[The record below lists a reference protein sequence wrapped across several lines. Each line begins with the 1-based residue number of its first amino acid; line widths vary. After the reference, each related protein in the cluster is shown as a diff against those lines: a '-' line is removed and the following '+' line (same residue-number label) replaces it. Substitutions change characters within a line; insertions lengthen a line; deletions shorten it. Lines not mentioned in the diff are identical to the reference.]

1 MSSRPLV
8 FLTYLIAKSSK
19 ESPTMKKLLVIAT
32 VVLLPLALAAQT
44 KHVKLTN
51 DGAFASL
58 TTSDS
63 TSNFQLQVSRGL
75 STGNNTSTNLEFVSV
90 AFSPDLTSL
99 TVLEVVGPI
108 PNSAFSGDNTKSLVL
123 SLDPSTLDPTVTTVE
138 SCTLDFTQVT
148 GFVCGPLPAGTIQLT
163 FQENDIQETSLVQTQ
178 TSVMGP
184 VTIKSHQRSDSGS
197 ANVQGTI
204 FGASVSSSNGNVGV
218 NHLSS
223 IEFTR
228 Q

>member
-1 MSSRPLV
+1 
-8 FLTYLIAKSSK
+8 
-19 ESPTMKKLLVIAT
+19 MKKLLVIAT

-90 AFSPDLTSL
+90 AFSPDFTSL

-123 SLDPSTLDPTVTTVE
+123 SLDPSTLDPTVTTIE
-138 SCTLDFTQVT
+138 SCTLDFTDPSS

-184 VTIKSHQRSDSGS
+184 VTIISHQRSDSGS
-197 ANVQGTI
+197 ATVQGTI
-204 FGASVSSSNGNVGV
+204 FGASVSSSNGSSGV

-228 Q
+228 K